1 MEQQKSSSVDYLRLL
16 RRVIA
21 HRWRIVIV
29 AFLAIAVPTVV
40 WTAVATEDT
49 YEAHATLFLLP
60 ERSNPAFMRE
70 FTSPEVNALY
80 HVLLRS
86 RSLAQGVTEALPKE
100 SRDELSRRLGVRD
113 YMLAAM
119 NHIRRLRGLEVVVY
133 SPSEQAVRELQDA
146 RMNFNIAKDG
156 TVTVTATAFS
166 PRVAVDLANT
176 YVEVLLARSSSFA
189 RQQARGTRE
198 LLEGLMVQA
207 KTSQNEAEDALRKFQ
222 SQPGGMVKLPEESRA
237 DLARLA
243 QLEGMLADLQ
253 VSREIAQSRLA
264 YLKGD
269 YTKSAAAA
277 KQPVMDAATQT
288 LRERLTQLETKLT
301 ALSDKY
307 TEQHPLVLA
316 ARSDIEQTQER
327 LKTAL
332 QSQQT
337 PKPGGVSTLK
347 PLENA
352 QLSKQMADLEVEI
365 LSLQAKEGGLQQR
378 TSRLKQALSVMGSRE
393 QEYARLGRAVEN
405 QAKLAGMLT
414 EKLAGARISEQS
426 QIRGIQVIDLA
437 ALPRQPSPKQPMKL
451 LILGILGGLGLGLA
465 AAVLV
470 EYSTLVVET
479 EQEVL
484 DATSL
489 PVLGSIP
496 SATGEPLPTS
506 GESTP
511 VLFAANEDPHS
522 LPADAC
528 RAIRTAIDC
537 QGLDRPL
544 KTLLVTSP
552 GAHEGK
558 STVLVNLAMAFL
570 ETGRRVL
577 LIDADLR
584 RASLHRALNVPNERG
599 LVDLLKGTEWPDG
612 FRWVAPGLDFIPA
625 GIKTDTPSSLLSS
638 RRMTDLIAM
647 AKQRADI
654 VLIDSPPILAVADTL
669 PLMARVDGVV
679 LVVRY
684 GVTRRRSLLR
694 AKAQLD
700 KVGARLIGVIVNG
713 LSARETRRQYAEY
726 THYVGAAKA
735 GKRKKRKA

>member
-1 MEQQKSSSVDYLRLL
+1 MDQQKSASVDYLRLL
-16 RRVIA
+16 RRIVA
-21 HRWRIVIV
+21 HRWRIVIAV
-29 AFLAIAVPTVV
+29 FLAIALPTVV
-40 WTAVATEDT
+40 WTIMATEDT

-113 YMLAAM
+113 YLLAAM
-119 NHIRRLRGLEVVVY
+119 NHVRRLRGMEVVVY
-133 SPSEQAVRELQDA
+133 SPSEQAIRELQET
-146 RMNFNIAKDG
+146 RMNFAINKDG
-156 TVTVTATAFS
+156 TVIVTATAFS

-198 LLEGLMVQA
+198 LLEGLLVQSR
-207 KTSQNEAEDALRKFQ
+207 TSQNEAEDALRKFQ
-222 SQPGGMVKLPEESRA
+222 GQSGGAVKLPEESKA

-269 YTKSAAAA
+269 YTKAGA
-277 KQPVMDAATQT
+277 QPMMDPATQA
-288 LRERLTQLETKLT
+288 LRERLTQLEAKLT

-316 ARSDIEQTQER
+316 TRSDIDQTQER

-337 PKPGGVSTLK
+337 PKPGGVTTLK
-347 PLENA
+347 PIENA
-352 QLSKQMADLEVEI
+352 QLSKQMADLQVEI
-365 LSLQAKEGGLQQR
+365 LSVQARENGLKQR
-378 TSRLKQALSVMGSRE
+378 VSSLKQALSVMGSRE
-393 QEYARLGRAVEN
+393 QEYARLARAVEN

-437 ALPRQPSPKQPMKL
+437 ALPRQPSPKQPLKL
-451 LILGILGGLGLGLA
+451 VLLGIIGGLALGLG
-465 AAVLV
+465 AAVV
-470 EYSTLVVET
+470 AEYSTQVVET

-484 DATSL
+484 DATHL

-496 SATGEPLPTS
+496 RATAQPMSTS

-511 VLFAANEDPHS
+511 VIFAADEDPHS

-537 QGLDRPL
+537 QGLDHPL

-558 STVLVNLAMAFL
+558 STVLVNLAMAFV

-584 RASLHRALNVPNERG
+584 RASLHRALKVPNERG
-599 LVDLLKGTEWPDG
+599 LVDMLKGTEWPEG
-612 FRWVAPGLDFIPA
+612 FRWVAPGLDFIPS
-625 GIKTDTPSSLLSS
+625 GIKTDSPSSLLSS
-638 RRMTDLIAM
+638 RRMTELIAM
-647 AKQRADI
+647 AGQRADI

-684 GVTRRRSLLR
+684 GVTRRRSLVR

-700 KVGARLIGVIVNG
+700 KVGARLVGVIVNG

-726 THYVGAAKA
+726 THYVGAVKA
-735 GKRKKRKA
+735 GKRKKQKA

>member
-1 MEQQKSSSVDYLRLL
+1 MDQQKSASVDYLRLL
-16 RRVIA
+16 RRIVA
-21 HRWRIVIV
+21 HRWRIVIAV
-29 AFLAIAVPTVV
+29 FLAIALPTVV
-40 WTAVATEDT
+40 WTIMATEDT

-113 YMLAAM
+113 YLLAAM
-119 NHIRRLRGLEVVVY
+119 NHVRRLRGMEVVVY
-133 SPSEQAVRELQDA
+133 SPSEQAIRELQET
-146 RMNFNIAKDG
+146 RMNFAINKDG
-156 TVTVTATAFS
+156 TVIVTATAFS

-198 LLEGLMVQA
+198 LLEGLLVQSR
-207 KTSQNEAEDALRKFQ
+207 TSQNEAEDALRKFQ
-222 SQPGGMVKLPEESRA
+222 GQSGGAVKLPEESKA

-269 YTKSAAAA
+269 YTKAGA
-277 KQPVMDAATQT
+277 QPMMDPATQA
-288 LRERLTQLETKLT
+288 LRERLTQLEAKLT

-316 ARSDIEQTQER
+316 TRSDIDQTQER

-337 PKPGGVSTLK
+337 PKPGGVTTLK
-347 PLENA
+347 PIENA
-352 QLSKQMADLEVEI
+352 QLSKQMADLQVEI
-365 LSLQAKEGGLQQR
+365 LSVQARENGLKQR
-378 TSRLKQALSVMGSRE
+378 VSSLKQALSVMGSRE
-393 QEYARLGRAVEN
+393 QEYARLARAVEN

-437 ALPRQPSPKQPMKL
+437 ALPRQPSPKQPLKL
-451 LILGILGGLGLGLA
+451 VLLGIIGGLALGLG
-465 AAVLV
+465 AAVV
-470 EYSTLVVET
+470 AEYSTQVVET

-484 DATSL
+484 DATHL

-496 SATGEPLPTS
+496 RATAQPMSTS

-511 VLFAANEDPHS
+511 VIFAADEDPHS

-537 QGLDRPL
+537 QGLDHPL

-558 STVLVNLAMAFL
+558 STVLVNLAMAFV

-584 RASLHRALNVPNERG
+584 RASLHRALKVPNERG
-599 LVDLLKGTEWPDG
+599 LVDMLKGTEWPDG
-612 FRWVAPGLDFIPA
+612 FRWVAPGLDFIPS
-625 GIKTDTPSSLLSS
+625 GIKTDSPSSLLSS
-638 RRMTDLIAM
+638 RRMTELIAM
-647 AKQRADI
+647 AGQRADI

-684 GVTRRRSLLR
+684 GVTRRRSLVR

-700 KVGARLIGVIVNG
+700 KVGARLVGVIVNG

-726 THYVGAAKA
+726 THYVGAVKA
-735 GKRKKRKA
+735 GKRKKQKA

>member
-1 MEQQKSSSVDYLRLL
+1 MDQQKSASVDYVRLL
-16 RRVIA
+16 RRIVA
-21 HRWRIVIV
+21 HRWRIVIA

-40 WTAVATEDT
+40 WTVMATEDT

-60 ERSNPAFMRE
+60 ERSSPAFMRE

-86 RSLAQGVTEALPKE
+86 RSLAQGVTEALPKD

-113 YMLAAM
+113 YLLTAM

-133 SPSEQAVRELQDA
+133 SPSEQAIRELQDT
-146 RMNFNIAKDG
+146 RMNFNINKDG
-156 TVTVTATAFS
+156 TVIVTATAFS

-198 LLEGLMVQA
+198 LLEGLLVQA
-207 KTSQNEAEDALRKFQ
+207 RTSQNEAEDALRKFQ
-222 SQPGGMVKLPEESRA
+222 AQSGGAVKLPEESRA

-269 YTKSAAAA
+269 YTKAGT
-277 KQPVMDAATQT
+277 QPVMDPAAQA

-301 ALSDKY
+301 ALTDKY
-307 TEQHPLVLA
+307 TDQHPLVLA

-337 PKPGGVSTLK
+337 PKPGGVTTLK
-347 PLENA
+347 PMENA
-352 QLSKQMADLEVEI
+352 QLSKQMADLQVEI
-365 LSLQAKEGGLQQR
+365 LSLQARENG
-378 TSRLKQALSVMGSRE
+378 LKQRVASLKQTLSVMGSRE
-393 QEYARLGRAVEN
+393 QEYARLSRGVEN
-405 QAKLAGMLT
+405 QAKLAGMLN

-437 ALPRQPSPKQPMKL
+437 ALPRQPSPKQPLKL
-451 LILGILGGLGLGLA
+451 LLMGMMGGLALGLG
-465 AAVLV
+465 AAVLA
-470 EYSTLVVET
+470 EYSTQVVET
-479 EQEVL
+479 EQEVVG
-484 DATSL
+484 ATSL

-496 SATGEPLPTS
+496 SATAEPLPTS

-511 VLFAANEDPHS
+511 VLFAVNEDPHS

-544 KTLLVTSP
+544 RTLLVTSP

-558 STVLVNLAMAFL
+558 STVLVNLAMAFV

-584 RASLHRALNVPNERG
+584 RASLHRALKVPNERG
-599 LVDLLKGTEWPDG
+599 LVDMLKSTEWPEG
-612 FRWVAPGLDFIPA
+612 FRWIAPGLEFIPS
-625 GIKTDTPSSLLSS
+625 GIKTDNPSSLLSS
-638 RRMTDLIAM
+638 RRMADLITM
-647 AKQRADI
+647 AGQRADI

-684 GVTRRRSLLR
+684 GVTRRRSLVR

-700 KVGARLIGVIVNG
+700 KVGARLVGVIVNG
-713 LSARETRRQYAEY
+713 LSARETRRHYAEY
-726 THYVGAAKA
+726 THYVGAGKT
-735 GKRKKRKA
+735 GKRKKQKA

>member
-1 MEQQKSSSVDYLRLL
+1 MDQQKSASVDYLRLL
-16 RRVIA
+16 RRIVA
-21 HRWRIVIV
+21 HRWRIVIAV
-29 AFLAIAVPTVV
+29 FLAIALPTVV
-40 WTAVATEDT
+40 WTIMATEDT

-113 YMLAAM
+113 YLLAAM
-119 NHIRRLRGLEVVVY
+119 NHVRRLRGMEVVVY
-133 SPSEQAVRELQDA
+133 SPSEQAIRELQET
-146 RMNFNIAKDG
+146 RMNFAINKDG
-156 TVTVTATAFS
+156 TVIVTATAFS

-198 LLEGLMVQA
+198 LLEGLLVQSR
-207 KTSQNEAEDALRKFQ
+207 TSQNEAEDALRKFQ
-222 SQPGGMVKLPEESRA
+222 GQSGGAVKLPEESKA

-269 YTKSAAAA
+269 YTKAGA
-277 KQPVMDAATQT
+277 QPMMDPATQA
-288 LRERLTQLETKLT
+288 LRERLTQLEAKLT

-316 ARSDIEQTQER
+316 TRSDIDQTQER

-337 PKPGGVSTLK
+337 PKPGGVTTLK
-347 PLENA
+347 PIENA
-352 QLSKQMADLEVEI
+352 QLSKQMADLQVEI
-365 LSLQAKEGGLQQR
+365 LSVQARENGLKQR
-378 TSRLKQALSVMGSRE
+378 VSSLKQALSVMGSRE
-393 QEYARLGRAVEN
+393 QEYARLARAVEN

-437 ALPRQPSPKQPMKL
+437 ALPRQPSPKQPLKL
-451 LILGILGGLGLGLA
+451 VLLGIIGGLALGLG
-465 AAVLV
+465 AAVGA
-470 EYSTLVVET
+470 EYRTQVVET

-484 DATSL
+484 DATHL

-496 SATGEPLPTS
+496 RATAQPMSTS

-511 VLFAANEDPHS
+511 VIFAADEDPHS

-537 QGLDRPL
+537 QGLDHPL

-558 STVLVNLAMAFL
+558 STVLVNLAMAFV

-584 RASLHRALNVPNERG
+584 RASLHRALKVPNERG
-599 LVDLLKGTEWPDG
+599 LVDMLKGTEWPEG
-612 FRWVAPGLDFIPA
+612 FRWVAPGLDFIPS
-625 GIKTDTPSSLLSS
+625 GIKTDSPSSLLSS
-638 RRMTDLIAM
+638 RRMTELIAM
-647 AKQRADI
+647 AGQRADI

-684 GVTRRRSLLR
+684 GVTRRRSLVR

-700 KVGARLIGVIVNG
+700 KVGARLVGVIVNG

-726 THYVGAAKA
+726 THYVGAVKA
-735 GKRKKRKA
+735 GKRKKQKA

>member
-16 RRVIA
+16 RRVVA
-21 HRWRIVIV
+21 HRWRLVI
-29 AFLAIAVPTVV
+29 AGFLVIALPTLA
-40 WTAVATEDT
+40 WTVLATEDT

-60 ERSNPAFMRE
+60 ERSDPAFMRE
-70 FTSPEVNALY
+70 FSSPEVNALY

-100 SRDELSRRLGVRD
+100 SRDELTRRLGVRD
-113 YMLAAM
+113 YVLAAM
-119 NHIRRLRGLEVVVY
+119 NHIRRLRGMEVVVY
-133 SPSEQAVRELQDA
+133 SPSELAIRELQEA
-146 RMNFNIAKDG
+146 RMNFNIGKDG
-156 TVTVTATAFS
+156 TVIVSATAFS

-198 LLEGLMVQA
+198 LLESLLLQG
-207 KTSQNEAEDALRKFQ
+207 KTSQNDAEEALRKFQ
-222 SQPGGMVKLPEESRA
+222 ARTGGAVKLPEESRA
-237 DLARLA
+237 DLAQLA
-243 QLEGMLADLQ
+243 QLEGTLSDLQ

-269 YTKSAAAA
+269 YSKGTP
-277 KQPVMDAATQT
+277 QPVIDPSTQA

-301 ALSDKY
+301 AFNEKY
-307 TEQHPLVLA
+307 TEQHPLVLSV
-316 ARSDIEQTQER
+316 RSEIDQAQER

-332 QSQQT
+332 KTQQT

-365 LSLQAKEGGLQQR
+365 VSLQAREAGLKQR
-378 TSRLKQALSVMGSRE
+378 VTRLKQGLTVMSSRE
-393 QEYARLGRAVEN
+393 QEYAGLARAVET
-405 QAKLAGMLT
+405 QAKLTAMLS
-414 EKLAGARISEQS
+414 EKLTGARISEQS

-437 ALPRQPSPKQPMKL
+437 ALPRQPSPKQPLKL
-451 LILGILGGLGLGLA
+451 LVLGLLGGLALGMG
-465 AAVLV
+465 AAVLA
-470 EYSTLVVET
+470 EYSTQVIET
-479 EQEVL
+479 EQEAFG
-484 DATSL
+484 ATSL

-496 SATGEPLPTS
+496 SATGQRLSTS
-506 GESTP
+506 EESTP
-511 VLFAANEDPHS
+511 VIFAANAEPHS

-537 QGLDRPL
+537 QALDRPM

-558 STVLVNLAMAFL
+558 STVLVNLAMAFV

-577 LIDADLR
+577 LVDADLR
-584 RASLHRALNVPNERG
+584 RASLHRALKVPNERG
-599 LVDLLKGTEWPDG
+599 LVDMLKGSEWPEG
-612 FRWVAPGLDFIPA
+612 FRWVAPGLDFIPS
-625 GIKTDTPSSLLSS
+625 GIKTETPGSLLSS
-638 RRMTDLIAM
+638 RRMTELIAM
-647 AKQRADI
+647 AAQRADI

-669 PLMARVDGVV
+669 PLMAQVDGVL
-679 LVVRY
+679 LVVRH
-684 GVTRRRSLLR
+684 GFTRRRSLMR

-700 KVGARLIGVIVNG
+700 RVHARLVGIVVNG
-713 LSARETRRQYAEY
+713 LSARETRRHYAEY

-735 GKRKKRKA
+735 GKRKKQKA